1 MEPGVQRFS
10 EWVGRRGG
18 SAFHIA
24 SAGFWGHGHG
34 TYPRCCWRNLPQII
48 GDPVFEFW
56 ARAHPNCC
64 GYASKFNYRL
74 SRKGGYLTHVHIVNC
89 ETTLKIECV
98 GFLENHFLSHQG
110 KQFAGHCHHSLFD
123 GVLHLLLQPLGLTV
137 TRCTAVALYSFSGNS
152 DSGGSKK
159 VFKQHTWRFW
169 RFKAKSKATCWFQ
182 DVSRQVLRCLHLS
195 CWRHQGACE
204 ACARRDHYWNLQGS
218 ESCHW
223 FDFVQV
229 QAFRFLY
236 LQRQQQRRKKYHSC
250 LWAAEGE
257 QHLTRTG
264 KTKNKRDIKRLAT
277 ILRRKM
283 KRARRPPKETWSS

>member
-1 MEPGVQRFS
+1 M
-10 EWVGRRGG
+10 
-18 SAFHIA
+18 
-24 SAGFWGHGHG
+24 
-34 TYPRCCWRNLPQII
+34 

-56 ARAHPNCC
+56 ARTHPNCC

-74 SRKGGYLTHVHIVNC
+74 SRKGGYLTHVHIIVNC

-110 KQFAGHCHHSLFD
+110 KQFAGHCHRSLFD

-137 TRCTAVALYSFSGNS
+137 TRCTAVALYSFSGIS
-152 DSGGSKK
+152 DSDGSKK
-159 VFKQHTWRFW
+159 VFKQQTWRFW

-195 CWRHQGACE
+195 CWRHQGACQ

-223 FDFVQV
+223 FDLVQV
-229 QAFRFLY
+229 IRFLY
-236 LQRQQQRRKKYHSC
+236 LQRQQQRRKKQIS
-250 LWAAEGE
+250 LLFVGSRR
-257 QHLTRTG
+257 RTAFD
-264 KTKNKRDIKRLAT
+264 KN
-277 ILRRKM
+277 RKNQ
-283 KRARRPPKETWSS
+283 K